1 MYRNTKDLEN
11 FTISAT
17 DGHIGHV
24 KDLYFDDHA
33 WVIRYFVVDT
43 GSWLSSRKVLISP
56 ISVDHLS
63 LLGRSL
69 SVGINKEQV
78 KNSPSIDTDQP
89 VSRQNE
95 EQYMQHY
102 GYPYYWAGVGTW
114 GDGLYPYA
122 MAQGNLAAPVER
134 VERAERELR
143 LEVALRIEQARHRSD
158 DPHLRSCKAVTGY
171 RIHAC
176 DGEIGH
182 VAGYLVDDQTWVI
195 HYLIVDT
202 SNWFGGHKVLIAPDW
217 IEGVHWTDE
226 TVAVDVSRE
235 SVKLAPLYDPDAKWS
250 RNHDDSLHQHY
261 RQLPKAC

>member
-11 FTISAT
+11 YTISAI
-17 DGHIGHV
+17 DGHVGHV
-24 KDLYFDDHA
+24 KDLYFDDQA
-33 WVIRYFVVDT
+33 WVIRYFVVET

-69 SVGINKEQV
+69 SVGITKEQV
-78 KNSPSIDTDQP
+78 KNSPAIDTDQP

-95 EQYMQHY
+95 EQTMQHY

-114 GDGLYPYA
+114 GDGLYPYS
-122 MAQGNLAAPVER
+122 MVPGYAATR
-134 VERAERELR
+134 VERADRELR
-143 LEVALRIEQARHRSD
+143 VEVALRMEQARHRDD

-171 RIHAC
+171 HIHAC

-202 SNWFGGHKVLIAPDW
+202 SNWFGGHKVLIAPEW
-217 IEGVHWTDE
+217 IKGVHWTDE

-235 SVKLAPLYDPDAKWS
+235 SVKTAPLYDPDAKWS
-250 RNHDDSLHQHY
+250 RRHDESLHQHY
-261 RQLPKAC
+261 GPLLKAC